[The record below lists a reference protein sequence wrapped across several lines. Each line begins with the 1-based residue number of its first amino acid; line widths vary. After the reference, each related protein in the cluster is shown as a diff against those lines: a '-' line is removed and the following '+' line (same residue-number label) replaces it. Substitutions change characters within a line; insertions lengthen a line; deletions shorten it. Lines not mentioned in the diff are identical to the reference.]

1 MDLNSMIELA
11 QFQTDSYHAAVD
23 RAAAGEYPK
32 LAAWFKSQHCG
43 AYEAGQAIQAARSAR
58 IPDFTP
64 GAGSTPTEPS
74 SEPRRADAGEAGEVE
89 ALAQRIVS
97 YQ

>member
-23 RAAAGEYPK
+23 RAATRLDK
-32 LAAWFKSQHCG
+32 
-43 AYEAGQAIQAARSAR
+43 RSRPREPR

-74 SEPRRADAGEAGEVE
+74 SEPRADAGEVE